1 MQYRVADLATWEFRA
16 LATHNNVD
24 NLALI
29 SQLTDETELSE
40 P

>member
-1 MQYRVADLATWEFRA
+1 MQYRVADLATWEFRV
-16 LATHNNVD
+16 LATRNNVD

-29 SQLTDETELSE
+29 SQSTDETELSE